1 MLSRLHIENYVL
13 IDSLE
18 IDFPEGLVIITG
30 QTGAGKSILLGAL
43 SLLLGGKADAS
54 MISPRAERCTVEA
67 LFEVDPGDEV
77 LKRLFEEND
86 LDWSEGEIIIRRN
99 IASSGRSRS
108 FVNDSPVNVG
118 LLCSLGAKLI
128 DIHSQHQTM
137 MLTDG
142 RFQLGLLDRFA
153 GNEGLLSECS
163 KAFASLGSLKAS
175 LAEVNAL
182 IAKARRDEEYNK
194 AQFQQLSSAH
204 LVLGELEELELEQKS
219 LANSEQIKEML
230 SECETLAAPDPEIS
244 LTSSLKEIG
253 RNLERLSAFIP
264 SVLSLSE
271 RIDSARIEVED
282 ILCSVSQ
289 LSDTIDVSPERLQTV
304 DDRLALL
311 YSLQRKFDCST
322 LSELIALRN
331 SLEKLLFDNSE
342 LLEKKFALEGQIA
355 AAQEA
360 LQDLAVQLHNA
371 RLSAAEAFSRQ
382 IEESI
387 RGLEMPLARFSV
399 ALEDC
404 PMSENG
410 CDSVR
415 FLFSA
420 TSGQPL
426 AEVSKCASGGELSR
440 IMLCLKNMMCTLGNM
455 PTMIFDEIDT
465 GVSGSVADKMG
476 SMICSMGSRMQVFA
490 ITHLPQVAAKG
501 QAHYLVTK
509 ETTPEGKTISHISKL
524 SSEERVLEVARMLS
538 GSTLSEAAIA
548 NAKELLKLS

>member
-1 MLSRLHIENYVL
+1 MLRELHIENYVL

-54 MISPRAERCTVEA
+54 MISPEAERCSVEA
-67 LFEVDPGDEV
+67 LFEVDPNDEA
-77 LKRLFEEND
+77 LKRLFDDND
-86 LDWSEGEIIIRRN
+86 LDWANGEIIIRRN
-99 IASSGRSRS
+99 IASTGRSRS
-108 FVNDSPVNVG
+108 FVNDFPVNLA
-118 LLCSLGAKLI
+118 LLSALGAKLI

-153 GNEGLLSECS
+153 GNEALLSECS
-163 KAFASLGSLKAS
+163 KAFARLGSLKAS
-175 LAEVNAL
+175 LAEVTAL
-182 IAKARRDEEYNK
+182 ISKAKRDEEYNK

-204 LVLGELEELELEQKS
+204 LREGELEDLELEQKS
-219 LANSEQIKEML
+219 LANSELIKEML
-230 SECETLAAPDPEIS
+230 SECETLASPDPEIS

-253 RNLERLSAFIP
+253 RILDKLSAFIP
-264 SVLSLSE
+264 SVDGLYE

-289 LSDTIDVSPERLQTV
+289 LSDTIDISPERLQTV

-311 YSLQRKFDCST
+311 YSLLRKFSCST
-322 LSELIALRN
+322 VAELIEERD

-342 LLEKKFALEGQIA
+342 LLEKKSALEGQIA
-355 AAQEA
+355 AAKEV
-360 LQDLAVQLHNA
+360 LEGIAVQLHNA

-410 CDSVR
+410 CDCVR

-420 TSGQPL
+420 TSGQAL
-426 AEVSKCASGGELSR
+426 VEVSKCASGGELSR
-440 IMLCLKNMMCTLGNM
+440 IMLCLKNMMCALGNM

-509 ETTPEGKTISHISKL
+509 ETTPEGKTISQIRKL
-524 SSEERVLEVARMLS
+524 SLEERVLEVARMLS

-548 NAKELLKLS
+548 NAKDLLKLS